1 MFGTKKNF
9 GLPDSLIAAVT
20 EAMKVKK
27 EDDANLAKVNDIA
40 DNLKGMTTSKAG
52 KLPNTDAGG
61 PDMFKSN
68 APSIVKKE
76 ELKGNQHKIDKN
88 KKGKV
93 DAHDFKMLRSKKKP
107 QGADYAE
114 QRRKDRLASNG
125 RMDEADSYSIKN
137 TKTDNTYHISKY
149 PITSNHSIYKK
160 IKAKDPQAQIHKN
173 GQPMKEEVVSEADDA
188 IAKQIATKKDA
199 MQKQIRQKIAQKQM
213 SVLQQKAQKKIQTI
227 KAGTE
232 KCSCDS
238 TNESKMKCEVHGGN
252 MNGIKGGKEA
262 IVVNPPLREASK
274 TKY

>member
-88 KKGKV
+88 KNGKV
-93 DAHDFKMLRSKKKP
+93 DAHDFKLLR
-107 QGADYAE
+107 
-114 QRRKDRLASNG
+114 
-125 RMDEADSYSIKN
+125 
-137 TKTDNTYHISKY
+137 
-149 PITSNHSIYKK
+149 
-160 IKAKDPQAQIHKN
+160 
-173 GQPMKEEVVSEADDA
+173 KEEVEELDELSKGTLGSYVKKASSDMAVKLRSGSEFDNKASA
-188 IAKQIATKKDA
+188 IEKQ
-199 MQKQIRQKIAQKQM
+199 
-213 SVLQQKAQKKIQTI
+213 
-227 KAGTE
+227 
-232 KCSCDS
+232 
-238 TNESKMKCEVHGGN
+238 TNRGN
-252 MNGIKGGKEA
+252 MNNYASG
-262 IVVNPPLREASK
+262 REAEK
-274 TKY
+274 NRDKAYGGYLKRKRGITKAVDKLTKEEVQFSEEEIARISEIAKGL